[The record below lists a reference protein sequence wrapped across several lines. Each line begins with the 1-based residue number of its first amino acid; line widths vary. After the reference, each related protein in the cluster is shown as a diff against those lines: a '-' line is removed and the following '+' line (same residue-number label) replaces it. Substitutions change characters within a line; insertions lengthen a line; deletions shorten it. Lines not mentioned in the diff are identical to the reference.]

1 MIRKA
6 VMTDLDAILQ
16 VYRVA
21 KAYMAA
27 SGNPTQWEEGYPDC
41 RLGQDMEKGN
51 LYVLCGEDGAIH
63 AAFAF
68 VLGEEPD
75 YAVIEEGS
83 WTSSAPYGTIHR
95 LGSDGSIKGVFA
107 QCLNFCKEISP
118 YIRAD
123 THRDNKTMQHLLE
136 KHGFVRRGI
145 IHIYDG
151 SPRIAYEFFACPR
164 PL

>member
-1 MIRKA
+1 MDMIRKA
-6 VMTDLDAILQ
+6 EKADLEAILK
-16 VYRVA
+16 VYHAA

-41 RLGQDMEKGN
+41 RLDRDIAQGN
-51 LYVLCGEDGAIH
+51 LYVLCSEDGAVH
-63 AAFAF
+63 AAFVF

-75 YAVIEEGS
+75 YAVIEDGS

-95 LGSDGSIKGVFA
+95 LGSDGWVKGVFA
-107 QCLNFCKEISP
+107 QCLEFCKGLSP

-123 THRDNKTMQHLLE
+123 THHDNTTMQHLFE
-136 KHGFVRRGI
+136 KHGFTRRGI

-151 SPRIAYEFFACPR
+151 SPRIAYEFFA
-164 PL
+164 